1 MNLEQIKQ
9 TQENINHQLSKIL
22 EELKA
27 VVSFIAGNELAV
39 LGDKMQDEDTIDY
52 TNGILEKIAYRQEEN
67 TSLLYQLQTQVSKL
81 SDSTWQSEQVVKEQ
95 DVFQSMR
102 AD

>member
-22 EELKA
+22 EELTTA
-27 VVSFIAGNELAV
+27 VSFIAGNELAV
-39 LGDKMQDEDTIDY
+39 LGDKMQDED

-81 SDSTWQSEQVVKEQ
+81 SDSTWQREEIVEQ
-95 DVFQSMR
+95 DISSCISKY
-102 AD
+102 

>member
-22 EELKA
+22 EELTTA
-27 VVSFIAGNELAV
+27 VSFIAGNELAV
-39 LGDKMQDEDTIDY
+39 LGDKIQDEDTRDY
-52 TNGILEKIAYRQEEN
+52 TNGILEKIVYGQQGN
-67 TSLLYQLQTQVSKL
+67 VSLLHQLQTQVLKL
-81 SDSTWQSEQVVKEQ
+81 SDSTWQREEMVEEQN
-95 DVFQSMR
+95 MR

>member
-27 VVSFIAGNELAV
+27 AVSFIAGNELAV
-39 LGDKMQDEDTIDY
+39 LGDKIQDEDTIDY

-67 TSLLYQLQTQVSKL
+67 FSLLHQLQTQVSKL
-81 SDSTWQSEQVVKEQ
+81 SDSTWQIVEQ
-95 DVFQSMR
+95 DISSCISKY
-102 AD
+102 

>member
-22 EELKA
+22 EELTTA
-27 VVSFIAGNELAV
+27 VSFIAGNELAV
-39 LGDKMQDEDTIDY
+39 LGDKMQDEDTRDY
-52 TNGILEKIAYRQEEN
+52 TNGVLEKIAYRQEEN
-67 TSLLYQLQTQVSKL
+67 FSLLHQLQTQVSKL
-81 SDSTWQSEQVVKEQ
+81 SDSTWQREQIVEMESSVYR
-95 DVFQSMR
+95 R